1 MPLPQFANCFA
12 FYCLNKLTM
21 DSPIQ
26 NWRLLVVG
34 VTGLRCEVTRF
45 SPSWRIQVAAW
56 GSCVDVSHGALI

>member
-34 VTGLRCEVTRF
+34 VRGLRWEVTR
-45 SPSWRIQVAAW
+45 SRGLGGVGLLRGGAAW
-56 GSCVDVSHGALI
+56 TFLTGH